1 MFEMRI
7 EWSKNEVN
15 RMKIEG
21 DSGVCHSVSEMQ
33 KSDKKRK
40 KRKSLG
46 DTQPLS
52 LASCMYVSDQT
63 LHTSQFSSDL
73 HETWLINR

>member
-21 DSGVCHSVSEMQ
+21 DSGVCRNVSEMQ
-33 KSDKKRK
+33 KSE
-40 KRKSLG
+40 KSEKCEK
-46 DTQPLS
+46 
-52 LASCMYVSDQT
+52 A
-63 LHTSQFSSDL
+63 
-73 HETWLINR
+73 